1 MVRERSAKP
10 EEQVKRSFIHYETL
24 GMALEADRILLETYQ
39 LDAQQFCEPLAL
51 VSKEK
56 AQEALLAFLNLADRD
71 DAAVVGYINEF
82 GEFDHLE
89 LDEDRFVGSG
99 IPRSIQRF
107 CKEYVKKGQDPFAVS
122 LNHFWSLRDEIE
134 GLWNLA
140 LAVDQKDSQKAREEC
155 ARRRPKSIF
164 DPEPNWLALGKAILC
179 ADLSTALNPG
189 QLDPRLILSEKD
201 GKLVALTMGKTVRS
215 GLYLM
220 LLDKIVSKTA
230 YKKCPNCNKRFIVT
244 VKRKQYCTDVCQN
257 AAKVRRFRVRH
268 RGDASSLGKRTTRAL
283 NNQDPEMQLA
293 ELREYAGRRGWQI
306 VEEFTDQGVSGCRQS
321 RPALNRR
328 GPWR

>member
-1 MVRERSAKP
+1 VVRERSAKP

-164 DPEPNWLALGKAILC
+164 DPEPNWLALGRQFCVLTFRPP
-179 ADLSTALNPG
+179 STRAN
-189 QLDPRLILSEKD
+189 LIL
-201 GKLVALTMGKTVRS
+201 A
-215 GLYLM
+215 
-220 LLDKIVSKTA
+220 
-230 YKKCPNCNKRFIVT
+230 
-244 VKRKQYCTDVCQN
+244 
-257 AAKVRRFRVRH
+257 
-268 RGDASSLGKRTTRAL
+268 
-283 NNQDPEMQLA
+283 
-293 ELREYAGRRGWQI
+293 
-306 VEEFTDQGVSGCRQS
+306 
-321 RPALNRR
+321 
-328 GPWR
+328 